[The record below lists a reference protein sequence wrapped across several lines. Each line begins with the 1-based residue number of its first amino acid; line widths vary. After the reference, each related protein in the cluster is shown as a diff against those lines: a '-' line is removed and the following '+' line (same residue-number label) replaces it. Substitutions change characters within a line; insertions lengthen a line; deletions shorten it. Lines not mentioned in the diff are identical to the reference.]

1 MHAYDVRELFTSKLI
16 EWKPVLIMVIDGAPD
31 EAPRF
36 PKTLSTA
43 VDLFKMF
50 NLDAVFHGVSAAG
63 LSAL

>member
-16 EWKPVLIMVIDGAPD
+16 EWKPVLIMVIGAAD

-50 NLDAVFHGVSAAG
+50 NFDAVIYGVSAAG